1 MNGDKWRL
9 VIRLAGCWKMS
20 RSSAVLA
27 GVVWSVLVTGA
38 AVLLFEASAWQIL
51 AYALLAIGWCC
62 VLMMSGPDSL
72 RPAPRELV
80 PSNVAGLA
88 AVENTLRDSI
98 QGFRRQHE
106 AVLREIRSVE
116 ERLSGAIVT
125 LTQSFQGILSSTNEQ
140 QTIALGLA
148 QEGDSMDGG
157 AGRVDDFVAHT
168 SGVMQ
173 RVVDSVIMNSKLG
186 MELVELTDRISK
198 RASDVETILGEIG
211 AIAKQT
217 NLLALNAAIEA
228 ARAGEAGRGFAV
240 VADEVRDLSTRTT
253 QFSQQIAVVMKSMR
267 EGVKGTEDAIAK
279 LASTD
284 MNFAL
289 ESKQQVER
297 VLMSMKEI
305 NKARTEAIHELGEH
319 THAMD
324 AEVSRAVIALQFQD
338 LVSQLIGRMQRRIEG
353 LCLVEQAL
361 DALIGEIRSAG
372 AGDVRSLQNAADS
385 VQKRLAELVV
395 VEECAAGRAQEVSHG
410 EIDLF

>member
-1 MNGDKWRL
+1 
-9 VIRLAGCWKMS
+9 MS
-20 RSSAVLA
+20 RSNAVLA
-27 GVVWSVLVTGA
+27 GVLWSLLITGVA
-38 AVLLFEASAWQIL
+38 AVLLEANVWQVL
-51 AYALLAIGWCC
+51 ACALLAVGWGG
-62 VLMMSGPDSL
+62 LLLLQGRNSSGD
-72 RPAPRELV
+72 V
-80 PSNVAGLA
+80 PGDLPPSGSTGLA
-88 AVENTLRDSI
+88 TVEQALHDSI
-98 QGFRRQHE
+98 QGFRGQHE
-106 AVLREIRSVE
+106 AVLDEVRRVE
-116 ERLSGAIVT
+116 EMLSGAIVT
-125 LTQSFQGILSSTNEQ
+125 LTQSFQGILAATNEQ
-140 QTIALGLA
+140 QVIALGLA
-148 QEGDSMDGG
+148 KEGDTVDGIS
-157 AGRVDDFVAHT
+157 RFDDFVAHT

-173 RVVDSVIMNSKLG
+173 RVVDSVVTNSKLG

-267 EGVKGTEDAIAK
+267 EGVKGTEEAIAK

-297 VLMSMKEI
+297 VLTSMEAL
-305 NKARTEAIHELGEH
+305 NKSRSGAIRELGEH

-324 AEVSRAVIALQFQD
+324 AEVNRAVTALQFQD
-338 LVSQLIGRMQRRIEG
+338 LVSQLIGRVQRRIGG
-353 LCLVEQAL
+353 LGLVEKEL
-361 DALIGEIRSAG
+361 DAMMGEIRLAG
-372 AGDVRSLQNAADS
+372 AGDVRSLQHAAES
-385 VQKRLAELVV
+385 VQRRIAELVV
-395 VEECAAGRAQEVSHG
+395 VEERASGRAQEVSHG

>member
-1 MNGDKWRL
+1 L
-9 VIRLAGCWKMS
+9 
-20 RSSAVLA
+20 
-27 GVVWSVLVTGA
+27 LVTGA
-38 AVLLFEASAWQIL
+38 AAFLLSANVWQVLACVAL
-51 AYALLAIGWCC
+51 ATGWCC
-62 VLMMSGPDSL
+62 VLLMRG
-72 RPAPRELV
+72 PAP
-80 PSNVAGLA
+80 SVAVSTGLSSSEAAGVATLESALGDAVLGFRQQHA
-88 AVENTLRDSI
+88 AVLE
-98 QGFRRQHE
+98 E
-106 AVLREIRSVE
+106 VRSVE
-116 ERLSGAIVT
+116 ARLSSAIVT
-125 LTQSFQGILSSTNEQ
+125 LTQSFQGILSSTGQ
-140 QTIALGLA
+140 QQEIALGLA
-148 QEGDSMDGG
+148 KEGDSVDGIS
-157 AGRVDDFVAHT
+157 RFDDFVAHT

-173 RVVDSVIMNSKLG
+173 RVVDSVITNSKLG

-297 VLMSMKEI
+297 VLTSMETL
-305 NKARTEAIHELGEH
+305 NKARIDAIRELGEH

-324 AEVSRAVIALQFQD
+324 AEVNRAVTALQFQD
-338 LVSQLIGRMQRRIEG
+338 LVSQLIGRVQRRVESLG
-353 LCLVEQAL
+353 LVEQEL
-361 DALIGEIRSAG
+361 DALIGEIRLVC
-372 AGDVRSLQNAADS
+372 AGDVRSLPQATES
-385 VQKRLAELVV
+385 VRKRLAELVV
-395 VEECAAGRAQEVSHG
+395 VEAQGAGRSQDVSHG
-410 EIDLF
+410 GIDLF

>member
-1 MNGDKWRL
+1 
-9 VIRLAGCWKMS
+9 MS
-20 RSSAVLA
+20 RSNAVLA
-27 GVVWSVLVTGA
+27 GVVWSLLLTGA
-38 AVLLFEASAWQIL
+38 AFFLFEASIWQ
-51 AYALLAIGWCC
+51 ALVC
-62 VLMMSGPDSL
+62 VLIAVGWGCLLLLEGQGAAQPASSKLETSGT
-72 RPAPRELV
+72 
-80 PSNVAGLA
+80 AGLA
-88 AVENTLRDSI
+88 TLENVLRESI

-106 AVLREIRSVE
+106 AVLSDVRSVE
-116 ERLSGAIVT
+116 ERLADAIVT

-148 QEGDSMDGG
+148 QDGDAADGG

-253 QFSQQIAVVMKSMR
+253 QFSQQIAQVMKSMR
-267 EGVKGTEDAIAK
+267 EGVKGTEEAIAK

-297 VLMSMKEI
+297 VLLSMEAI
-305 NKARTEAIHELGEH
+305 NQARTGAIRELGEH

-324 AEVSRAVIALQFQD
+324 AEVSRAVMALQFQD
-338 LVSQLIGRMQRRIEG
+338 LVSQLIGRVQRRIEG
-353 LCLVEQAL
+353 LGLLEQEL
-361 DALIGEIRSAG
+361 DALVEEIQSAG
-372 AGDVRSLQNAADS
+372 AGDVRSLQHAAES

-395 VEECAAGRAQEVSHG
+395 VEGRADGRAQEVSHG

>member
-1 MNGDKWRL
+1 
-9 VIRLAGCWKMS
+9 MS
-20 RSSAVLA
+20 RSN
-27 GVVWSVLVTGA
+27 
-38 AVLLFEASAWQIL
+38 AVLLGVLWSLLIVGGVVLLSGANAWHML
-51 AYALLAIGWCC
+51 AFVLLAGGWCG
-62 VLMMSGPDSL
+62 VLLMQRQGVTGPASG
-72 RPAPRELV
+72 ELV
-80 PSNVAGLA
+80 PAGSVGLA
-88 AVENTLRDSI
+88 TVENVLRESI
-98 QGFRRQHE
+98 RGFQRQHE
-106 AVLREIRSVE
+106 AVLAEVRSVE

-125 LTQSFQGILSSTNEQ
+125 LTQSFQGILAATNQ
-140 QTIALGLA
+140 QQEIALGLA
-148 QEGDSMDGG
+148 KEGDPVEG
-157 AGRVDDFVAHT
+157 ASRVDDFVAHT

-198 RASDVETILGEIG
+198 RASDVEAILGEIG

-253 QFSQQIAVVMKSMR
+253 QFSQQIAAVMKSMR

-297 VLMSMKEI
+297 VLMSMETL
-305 NKARTEAIHELGEH
+305 NRARTGAIRELGEY

-324 AEVSRAVIALQFQD
+324 AEVNRAVMALQFQD
-338 LVSQLIGRMQRRIEG
+338 LVSQLIGRVQRRIEG
-353 LCLVEQAL
+353 LGQVETEL
-361 DALIGEIRSAG
+361 DALIGEIQLAA
-372 AGDVRSLQNAADS
+372 AGDVRSLQHAAES

-395 VEECAAGRAQEVSHG
+395 VEEVAAGHAREVSHG

>member
-1 MNGDKWRL
+1 MLWSLLIVGGVVLLSGANAWHML
-9 VIRLAGCWKMS
+9 AFVLLAGGWC
-20 RSSAVLA
+20 
-27 GVVWSVLVTGA
+27 G
-38 AVLLFEASAWQIL
+38 VLLMQRQGAT
-51 AYALLAIGWCC
+51 GPT
-62 VLMMSGPDSL
+62 SG
-72 RPAPRELV
+72 ELV
-80 PSNVAGLA
+80 PAGSAGLA
-88 AVENTLRDSI
+88 TVENVLRESI
-98 QGFRRQHE
+98 RGFQRQHE
-106 AVLREIRSVE
+106 AALAEVRSVE

-125 LTQSFQGILSSTNEQ
+125 LTQSFQGILAATNQ
-140 QTIALGLA
+140 QQEIALGLA
-148 QEGDSMDGG
+148 KEGDPVDG
-157 AGRVDDFVAHT
+157 ASRVDDFVAHT

-198 RASDVETILGEIG
+198 RASDVEAILGEIG

-253 QFSQQIAVVMKSMR
+253 QFSQQIAAVMKSMR

-297 VLMSMKEI
+297 VLMSMETL
-305 NKARTEAIHELGEH
+305 NKARSGAIRELGEY

-324 AEVSRAVIALQFQD
+324 AEVNRAVMALQFQD
-338 LVSQLIGRMQRRIEG
+338 LVSQLIGRVQRRIEG
-353 LCLVEQAL
+353 LGQLETEL
-361 DALIGEIRSAG
+361 DALIGEIQLAA
-372 AGDVRSLQNAADS
+372 AGDVRSLQHAAES

-395 VEECAAGRAQEVSHG
+395 VEEGAAGHAREVSHG